1 MSNADELWTQLCK
14 ETFGVLPSELKPPPD
29 PTRIL
34 YVMSHLKL
42 REALTLA
49 SNGPRIYQTLGRGT
63 INNIQVISAST
74 LHTFSLLRMND

>member
-42 REALTLA
+42 REALSRA
-49 SNGPRIYQTLGRGT
+49 RNGPAFNSGLGRRT
-63 INNIQVISAST
+63 INNMQVISAST
-74 LHTFSLLRMND
+74 LHTFSLLRME